1 MGDKNVD
8 IEKFNIHIDGD
19 TFEVTPRLWEKFPA
33 FDAMSSLSG
42 TCQI

>member
-19 TFEVTPRLWEKFPA
+19 TFEVTPRLWELVMLKKP
-33 FDAMSSLSG
+33 
-42 TCQI
+42 